1 MKERNTG
8 TVGFEREITVD
19 PCGLQAKPHRG
30 TGLQSPQKE
39 GQARRVERRE
49 VSPGVDAGRVG
60 GCVRM
65 NDSQQGNW
73 PRQREHVGG
82 TEECMGQLTEGPD
95 FQVEELASQWEAA
108 RGSV

>member
-1 MKERNTG
+1 M
-8 TVGFEREITVD
+8 
-19 PCGLQAKPHRG
+19 
-30 TGLQSPQKE
+30 
-39 GQARRVERRE
+39 
-49 VSPGVDAGRVG
+49 
-60 GCVRM
+60 CVCVCM

-82 TEECMGQLTEGPD
+82 TEECMGQLAEGPD

>member
-1 MKERNTG
+1 MLT
-8 TVGFEREITVD
+8 
-19 PCGLQAKPHRG
+19 RG
-30 TGLQSPQKE
+30 EL
-39 GQARRVERRE
+39 
-49 VSPGVDAGRVG
+49 
-60 GCVRM
+60 GCVCVCVCM

-82 TEECMGQLTEGPD
+82 TEECMGQLAEGPD